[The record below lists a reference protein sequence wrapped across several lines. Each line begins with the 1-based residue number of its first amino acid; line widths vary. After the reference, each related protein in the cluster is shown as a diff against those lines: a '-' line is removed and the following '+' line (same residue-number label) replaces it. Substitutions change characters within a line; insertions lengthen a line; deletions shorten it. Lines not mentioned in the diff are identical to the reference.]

1 MPLGSLKPPSKTRK
15 LCPYPSAI
23 PILIIDD
30 RPFCTGDCEAIE
42 QIRLTSLKGNT
53 TVKVYISSKLEKERL
68 KHNILQLPLKT
79 PYAMDLSKS
88 MNFISG

>member
-42 QIRLTSLKGNT
+42 QIRLTSLEGNT
-53 TVKVYISSKLEKERL
+53 TVKVYISFKISERE
-68 KHNILQLPLKT
+68 I
-79 PYAMDLSKS
+79 D
-88 MNFISG
+88 